1 MGTFRLTGRGARH
14 GQRVA
19 LLLSQPSNPR
29 TIIAP
34 QQPRPTFY
42 DHAIITCLDRS
53 SHIPF
58 YFSPLLRDRSI
69 NARLFSSTAYL
80 LSSDRPPS
88 KETSFFASSQQDG
101 QDPATTAGR
110 TNSSNSGPG
119 AKGACENKQ
128 GESSSENNGQQA
140 PSGSTSSAQIPFEER
155 ILSTYHLKA
164 TKVKHLDEYVIGQ
177 EKAKKILAVAV
188 YNHYSRVN
196 ENLRQQQLQEAI
208 AAAAV
213 AASNSNTSSSSPS
226 TSTSSLPTPTTTATA
241 HGPMLYGST
250 AHLLIDSSTSN
261 SIPDQITP
269 RSISDPNGPA
279 SQKSGSHTDG
289 TQYPLRQP
297 WVTPANNCETGSSM
311 LSQTFDTYS
320 GAPPPPPAGDVI
332 NTADGSKAQTTIFD
346 KSNVLLLGPTGSG
359 KTLLARTLAKVLNV
373 PFSMSD
379 ATPFTQAGY
388 VGEDVE
394 MVIHRLLQNCE
405 YNIKKAECGIVFI
418 DEIDKISKRPDA
430 MSISKDVSGEGVQQA
445 LLRMLEGTV
454 VNVTEKNGSSWN
466 GAGSSGRKGGLPGI
480 GGNSG
485 GGGHGPGAKG
495 EVYSVDT
502 SNILFI
508 LSGAFIGLEKIVMD
522 RVSKGSIGFESTVRA
537 PSSELDQSKNHPA
550 QVSRLLDQV
559 DPTDLVKFGL
569 IPEFI
574 GRLPV
579 VASVN
584 QLDEAAL
591 VRILTEP
598 RNSLVKQYQG
608 LFGLGDVKIHFS
620 KAALYG
626 IARQAIE
633 KQTGARGLRRIMES
647 ILLEVMYDAPG
658 SAIKHIV
665 INQDV
670 VEGKQEA
677 LCFSRGAEEAVAAVL
692 DADDNPSSVQV
703 NQASHAASG

>member
-1 MGTFRLTGRGARH
+1 MGAKEVRENKTGGSASESN
-14 GQRVA
+14 GQQV
-19 LLLSQPSNPR
+19 
-29 TIIAP
+29 
-34 QQPRPTFY
+34 PTGGGGGG
-42 DHAIITCLDRS
+42 
-53 SHIPF
+53 
-58 YFSPLLRDRSI
+58 
-69 NARLFSSTAYL
+69 
-80 LSSDRPPS
+80 
-88 KETSFFASSQQDG
+88 ASS
-101 QDPATTAGR
+101 
-110 TNSSNSGPG
+110 
-119 AKGACENKQ
+119 
-128 GESSSENNGQQA
+128 SSSE
-140 PSGSTSSAQIPFEER
+140 QIPFEER

-196 ENLRQQQLQEAI
+196 ENLRQQQMQETI

-213 AASNSNTSSSSPS
+213 TAASNNSASSISPS
-226 TSTSSLPTPTTTATA
+226 ASTSSLPMPTTTATA

-250 AHLLIDSSTSN
+250 AHLLIDPPASSN
-261 SIPDQITP
+261 SLPDQVTP
-269 RSISDPNGPA
+269 GSILDPNGLA
-279 SQKSGSHTDG
+279 SQKPTDHTGD

-297 WVTPANNCETGSSM
+297 WITPATNCETDSPM
-311 LSQTFDTYS
+311 FSQTFDTYS
-320 GAPPPPPAGDVI
+320 GAPPPPPMSAGAN
-332 NTADGSKAQTTIFD
+332 NTADMSKAQTTIFD

-466 GAGSSGRKGGLPGI
+466 GAGSNGRKGGLPGI
-480 GGNSG
+480 GGMSG
-485 GGGHGPGAKG
+485 GSGSAGGHGPGAKG

-522 RVSKGSIGFESTVRA
+522 RVSKGSIGFESAVRA
-537 PSSELDQSKNHPA
+537 PSSELEQSKNHPA

-647 ILLEVMYDAPG
+647 LLLEVMYDAPG

-670 VEGKQEA
+670 VEGKREA
-677 LCFSRGAEEAVAAVL
+677 LCFSRGAEEAVSAAL
-692 DADDNPSSVQV
+692 NADDNPSPVRV
-703 NQASHAASG
+703 VDHATSHATSSG